1 MFEGKR
7 PEELIAQARQDPAV
21 DAVLRIYE
29 EAEEVFAVARS
40 CLYRSREIV
49 VSQTSDRTS

>member
-21 DAVLRIYE
+21 DATLRIYE
-29 EAEEVFAVARS
+29 EAEEVFAAARPY
-40 CLYRSREIV
+40 LYRSREIV
-49 VSQTSDRTS
+49 VSHTSDRTS

>member
-40 CLYRSREIV
+40 SLYRSREIV